1 MISMSDSLT
10 VEDGSFF
17 VVIDG
22 DSSVITTEQSA
33 AIGELENGSGSAM
46 HDPPQIIEVEFDG
59 AEDWTLKELEWKQI
73 AMELMQND

>member
-1 MISMSDSLT
+1 MSETLS
-10 VEDGSFF
+10 VESGSFF

-22 DSSVITTEQSA
+22 DSSVITTDQTA
-33 AIGELENGSGSAM
+33 AIGELENGSASAM
-46 HDPPQIIEVEFDG
+46 HDAPQIIEVEFDG

>member
-1 MISMSDSLT
+1 MSDTLS

-22 DSSVITTEQSA
+22 DNSIITSEQSA
-33 AIGELENGSGSAM
+33 AIGQLQNGSGSAM
-46 HDPPQIIEVEFDG
+46 HEAPQIIEVEFNG

>member
-1 MISMSDSLT
+1 MSDSLT
-10 VEDGSFF
+10 VQDGSFF

>member
-1 MISMSDSLT
+1 MSDTLS

-22 DSSVITTEQSA
+22 DSSVITTDQSA
-33 AIGELENGSGSAM
+33 AIGELQNGSSSPM
-46 HDPPQIIEVEFDG
+46 HEAPQIIEVDFDG

-73 AMELMQND
+73 AMELMNHD